1 MLFGQVLSDVKL
13 KCHGLP
19 FHDCTLNQLPVIV
32 WSRLL
37 NDLCPHLLCF
47 RMSVDGAWLLQWKNR
62 RLKEI
67 AMERYLK
74 SKQSLVE
81 SNQLIAD
88 YFSGKMAAERKVLGI
103 KFLYI
108 KTILFKHFFM
118 FRARNYL
125 WKFV

>member
-1 MLFGQVLSDVKL
+1 MLYVIRLYFQVLSDVKL

-19 FHDCTLNQLPVIV
+19 FNDCSLAQLPVIV

-37 NDLCPHLLCF
+37 NDLWPHLLCF

-67 AMERYLK
+67 VMERYFK

-81 SNQLIAD
+81 TNQLIAD
-88 YFSGKMAAERKVLGI
+88 YFSGKMAADRGI
-103 KFLYI
+103 KWLYI
-108 KTILFKHFFM
+108 ETILFK
-118 FRARNYL
+118 
-125 WKFV
+125 